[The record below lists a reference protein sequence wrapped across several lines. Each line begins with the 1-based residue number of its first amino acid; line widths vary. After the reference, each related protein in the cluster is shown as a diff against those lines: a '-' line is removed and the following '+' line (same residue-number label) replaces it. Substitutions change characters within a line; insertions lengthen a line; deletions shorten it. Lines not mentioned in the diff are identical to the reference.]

1 MIDLHSLRP
10 SQHRHRYKRVGRGN
24 SSGKGTTAGRGT
36 KGQRARTGGRNK
48 LTRRGL
54 KHLIERTPKTRGF
67 LTRRHRPAVMSLN
80 QLAGLPDQHL
90 VTANDL
96 ARRRMITTAK
106 YGLKIIGHS
115 PMKKKLT
122 VKANTFSAGA
132 AAAIIKA
139 GGQAIVVGGKK
150 DQPPTEKP

>member
-1 MIDLHSLRP
+1 MITLHTLKP
-10 SQHRHRYKRVGRGN
+10 SRTRTKYKRVGRGN

-67 LTRRHRPAVMSLN
+67 RSLRGKLQVVNLAEIEHAFDEGAVIRQS
-80 QLAGLPDQHL
+80 
-90 VTANDL
+90 DL
-96 ARRRMITTAK
+96 AKR
-106 YGLKIIGHS
+106 GLIRSVKPGVKVLGTG

-122 VKANTFSAGA
+122 IMAEKFSESAQ
-132 AAAIIKA
+132 AAIKTA
-139 GGQAIVVGGKK
+139 GGTAVVS
-150 DQPPTEKP
+150 QPKPSTTKT